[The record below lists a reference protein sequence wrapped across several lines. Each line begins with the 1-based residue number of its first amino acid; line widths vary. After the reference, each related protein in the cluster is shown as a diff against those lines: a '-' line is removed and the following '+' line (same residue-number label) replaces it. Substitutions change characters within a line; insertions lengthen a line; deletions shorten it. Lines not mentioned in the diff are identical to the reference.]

1 MNGYKSTSIF
11 CYFLVFYVLIAA
23 GCAPSF
29 PLQMPERQPPIIKE
43 YKYIEILGITDNQGV
58 NTGIYLNE
66 GETYS
71 VLATGGLMSYH
82 AGALDLNVDFS
93 LEARIGKNPYFNPL
107 SGTHYGLNG
116 TTRIANS
123 EGNLYLGLN
132 NSGLG
137 HYRFGTILDGKRGH
151 GHVAVFIIVWKT
163 NNMDQI
169 VGFLQEMKE
178 ANKNKYDAN
187 NKYIRAID
195 DAIDQVKRLR
205 QDVGFRTLDFGF
217 APGIVCVKNYRR
229 VKP

>member
-1 MNGYKSTSIF
+1 MNGYKATSIF
-11 CYFLVFYVLIAA
+11 CYFLVFYALIAA

-29 PLQMPERQPPIIKE
+29 PLQMPERQPPIIKG
-43 YKYIEILGITDNQGV
+43 YNYLEISGLTDNQGV

-71 VLATGGLMSYH
+71 LLATGGLMSDG
-82 AGALDLNVDFS
+82 AGALDLNKDFS
-93 LEARIGKNPYFNPL
+93 LEARIGKNPYFSPL
-107 SGTHYGLNG
+107 SGTHYDLNG

-123 EGNLYLGLN
+123 EGILYLGLN

-137 HYRFGTILDGKRGH
+137 HYRLGRILGGPA
-151 GHVAVFIIVWKT
+151 HVAVFIIVWKT
-163 NNMDQI
+163 NNMEQI

-205 QDVGFRTLDFGF
+205 QDFGFRTLDFGF
-217 APGIVCVKNYRR
+217 APGIVCAKNYRR